1 MVESDYRANTRDRLR
16 RAERTIRRLRLY
28 LLALVVLVLGMCVYV
43 WITGQLGA
51 RGSFETVAARSFKL
65 VDRAGNLRGG
75 LGTSKEKGTFL
86 TLTDDR
92 QNPRVRLGVASV
104 QAPGKGASL
113 VLAGE
118 RGAPRAVLRM
128 APGEGPRWTLMDPE
142 GNRRFLV
149 DVGEGDP
156 DVLLLDRNENVAWRA
171 P

>member
-43 WITGQLGA
+43 WTTGQLGA

-75 LGTSKEKGTFL
+75 LGTSPEKGSFL
-86 TLTDDR
+86 TLTDTR
-92 QNPRVRLGVASV
+92 QNPRIRLGVPSAK
-104 QAPGKGASL
+104 APGEGTSL
-113 VLAGE
+113 VLSGD

-128 APGEGPRWTLMDPE
+128 VPEKGPRWTLMDPE
-142 GNRRFLV
+142 GNPRFLV
-149 DVGEGDP
+149 DLGEGTP
-156 DVLLLDRNENVAWRA
+156 SLLLLDREKTVAWRA

>member
-16 RAERTIRRLRLY
+16 RAERTIQRLRLY

-43 WITGQLGA
+43 WTTGQLGA
-51 RGSFETVAARSFKL
+51 RGSFETVSARSFKL

-75 LGTSKEKGTFL
+75 LGTSREKGSFL
-86 TLTDDR
+86 TLTDAR
-92 QNPRVRLGVASV
+92 QNPRIRLGVASTE
-104 QAPGKGASL
+104 APGEGASL
-113 VLAGE
+113 VLADE

-149 DVGEGDP
+149 NFGDQTS
-156 DVLLLDRNENVAWRA
+156 DVLLLDREKNVVWRA